1 MPATTRSRFRNVVLT
16 VSLSLMGGF
25 VAVAGVASAANPEEM
40 RASPAPL
47 SAFPAPLSPD
57 LPFDID
63 VEAFR
68 KLDRDKQIPEAQ
80 RLFDIFA
87 WQTFIALNWPAN
99 ADGSP
104 NRDKTLSDNTSPRVW
119 MSWRTN
125 DSVFKPDGSRPDA
138 WDGAKNVA
146 YAKDPTLWRFS
157 KMLNEARSPANELTD
172 FVQAF
177 TGPLVD
183 LNGKFVRYE
192 SYLNKTQF
200 DYIVEN
206 ELYNQEGQIEFVSNK
221 GQQIRFPANQV
232 APEKK
237 HGSMGIKLAWKQLG
251 DNDIPSRY
259 LTREAIVVSTSFDEK
274 GNPVKTRSKQLL
286 GLVGMHITALTQTA
300 PNWIWTTFEQVDNV
314 VANDLEFG
322 KSLKGERIR
331 VHPNFNNTDNPTK
344 PVNVLPPKNAVPDAK
359 GDFTTWNEKKT
370 TNPVQLTR
378 LVPIPPATAALNHM
392 VQTLLAKESSVL
404 QYYELV
410 GAQWPVQP
418 GFPAF
423 PGGAGSA
430 PESVLFKTPGRV
442 VPVYVINTVL
452 EFYFQGGNQPAGPLE
467 EDDRLPAGFFKDD
480 PSERITPDRTM
491 VFGTESCVGCHYSAG
506 AVVAFK
512 RDENGKPL
520 HDPATGA
527 LIPFYGERANFG
539 QTGNADYYWQ
549 FQFKARQKQ
558 PTQSSAPAKK

>member
-1 MPATTRSRFRNVVLT
+1 MSNCMKFRTRLSVLA
-16 VSLSLMGGF
+16 VSFLLVGGV
-25 VAVAGVASAANPEEM
+25 VAVAGPSSASE
-40 RASPAPL
+40 SGGL
-47 SAFPAPLSPD
+47 VTFPTPLSPI
-57 LPFDID
+57 LPFDIN
-63 VEAFR
+63 VEDFR

-80 RLFDIFA
+80 RLFDVFA
-87 WQTFIALNWPAN
+87 WQTFIALNWPAT

-104 NRDKTLSDNTSPRVW
+104 NESKSMSDNASARVW

-125 DSVFKPDGSRPDA
+125 DSVFKPDGGRPDA
-138 WDGAKNVA
+138 WDGGKNIVNSE
-146 YAKDPTLWRFS
+146 DPTLWRFS
-157 KMLNEARSPANELTD
+157 KMLDEARSPANELTD

-183 LNGKFVRYE
+183 LNGKFARYE

-221 GQQIRFPANQV
+221 GEQIRFPANQV
-232 APEKK
+232 SPEKK

-251 DNDIPSRY
+251 DDDIPSRY
-259 LTREAIVVSTSFDEK
+259 FTREAVVVSTSFDEK
-274 GNPVKTRSKQLL
+274 GNPVRTRSKQLM

-322 KSLKGERIR
+322 KSLKGQKIR
-331 VHPNFNNTDNPTK
+331 VHPNFNNTDSPTK
-344 PVNVLPPKNAVPDAK
+344 PVNVLPPKNALPDAN
-359 GDFTTWNEKKT
+359 GDFTTWDEKKT

-378 LVPIPPATAALNHM
+378 LVPIPPATAAINSS
-392 VQTLLAKESSVL
+392 VQALLAKEGSVF

-430 PESVLFKTPGRV
+430 PESVLFKVPGRV

-452 EFYFQGGNQPAGPLE
+452 ESYFQGGNQPAGPLE
-467 EDDRLPAGFFKDD
+467 EDDRLPVGFFADN
-480 PSERITPDRTM
+480 PTERITPDRSI

-512 RDENGKPL
+512 RDENGDPL
-520 HDPATGA
+520 HDPATGEK
-527 LIPFYGERANFG
+527 IPVYGERANFG
-539 QTGNADYYWQ
+539 QTGSADSYWQ
-549 FQFKARQKQ
+549 FQFKARQTQTAQ
-558 PTQSSAPAKK
+558 PSVPAKQ